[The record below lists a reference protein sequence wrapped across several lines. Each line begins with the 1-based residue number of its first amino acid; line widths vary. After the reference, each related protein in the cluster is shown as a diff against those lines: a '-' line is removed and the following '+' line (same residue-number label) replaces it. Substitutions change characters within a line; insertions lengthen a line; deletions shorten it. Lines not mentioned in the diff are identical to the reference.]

1 MAVVD
6 LRGGRQRKED
16 TVDPA
21 VGVRWLARVGQRCAK
36 GEPVA
41 EVLAR
46 PGSSTQAAAARLARS
61 IVWTDAPV
69 IVPERFLGRIPDPA
83 TRVNPGGRT

>member
-1 MAVVD
+1 MAVVE

-21 VGVRWLARVGQRCAK
+21 VGVRWLARVGQRYRR

-46 PGSSTQAAAARLARS
+46 PGSSSAAAAARLTRS
-61 IVWTDAPV
+61 IVWTDEPVPAP
-69 IVPERFLGRIPDPA
+69 PRFLGRIPESA
-83 TRVNPGGRT
+83 TR